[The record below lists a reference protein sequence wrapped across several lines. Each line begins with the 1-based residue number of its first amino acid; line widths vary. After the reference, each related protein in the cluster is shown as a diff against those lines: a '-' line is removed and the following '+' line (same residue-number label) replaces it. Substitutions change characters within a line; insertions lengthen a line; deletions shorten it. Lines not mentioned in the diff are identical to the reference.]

1 MVMIIKTMRIKRVRN
16 KKFTR
21 FLKDRGMKTKRLAE
35 KLGVSQK
42 TVQNWCNGRNR
53 PRMEYV
59 IDMAKL
65 FEVTIEG
72 MYEIMKG

>member
-1 MVMIIKTMRIKRVRN
+1 V
-16 KKFTR
+16 
-21 FLKDRGMKTKRLAE
+21 KTKRLAE

-65 FEVTIEG
+65 FEITIEG
-72 MYEIMKG
+72 MYEITKG